1 METPIIVYRP
11 TLVLQPLDAD
21 GDPTGPEV
29 DVSCD
34 MVSAELTVDTP
45 VTSIKTFC
53 GTAQIPD
60 DVEVGCTLEV
70 AVNLTT
76 NDRWAALVGVSVL
89 AQIKDRTADTDAR
102 EFTSVI
108 PLNPALYGPDT
119 PGEARQFSFDIPV
132 LSEVA
137 IVTPS

>member
-11 TLVLQPLDAD
+11 TLVLQPLDAS
-21 GDPTGPEV
+21 GTPTGSPV

-45 VTSIKTFC
+45 VTTLKTFC

-60 DVEVGCTLEV
+60 DPEIGCTLEV
-70 AVNLTT
+70 AVNATT
-76 NDRWAALVGVSVL
+76 DSRWSALVGDFMEVRL
-89 AQIKDRTADTDAR
+89 KDRTADTDYRA
-102 EFTSVI
+102 FDTII
-108 PLNPALYGPDT
+108 PINPALYGPDT

-132 LSEVA
+132 LSAVT
-137 IVTPS
+137 IVEPS